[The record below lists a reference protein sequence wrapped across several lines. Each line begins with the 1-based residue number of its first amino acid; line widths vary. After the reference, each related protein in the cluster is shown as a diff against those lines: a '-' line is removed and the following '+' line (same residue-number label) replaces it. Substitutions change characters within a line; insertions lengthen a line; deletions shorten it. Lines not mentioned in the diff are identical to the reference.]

1 MVAAQ
6 YTILSHI
13 LPGHQNWQE
22 LFGVGLV
29 LLGSMGSYI
38 YESMLS
44 CVYGPL
50 SQKDEEDSTDLQ

>member
-22 LFGVGLV
+22 LLGVGLV
-29 LLGSMGSYI
+29 LLGSLLSYI
-38 YESMLS
+38 YEAIVTPANNKSS
-44 CVYGPL
+44 DNTD
-50 SQKDEEDSTDLQ
+50 DEESK